1 MTEAADLA
9 ASAVTVFRRTARPGA
24 RPVKVVSERHGHAS
38 ATITLNVYQSVL
50 PGMQRDAA

>member
-24 RPVKVVSERHGHAS
+24 RPVKVVSERLGHAS